1 MSRSFIKALVAWGK
15 YGLDIKFDLETIK
28 KLQKTFNDA
37 KVIKNINVQ
46 IFFIIRKKYKKAPS
60 EDILVSPN
68 GREIL
73 LYFDAVG
80 VESRN
85 RLVSKLIYKKIMSW
99 NFSIT
104 FSFYF
109 SNPF

>member
-60 EDILVSPN
+60 EI
-68 GREIL
+68 
-73 LYFDAVG
+73 F
-80 VESRN
+80 
-85 RLVSKLIYKKIMSW
+85 
-99 NFSIT
+99 
-104 FSFYF
+104 
-109 SNPF
+109 